1 MKLKKFPAC
10 GDDDMTTPKHW
21 NDEDWDDYEEYLS
34 SLSCQ
39 ELEIE
44 LQLLKSLGKAKKMG
58 KIIVPNDSLYKM

>member
-1 MKLKKFPAC
+1 
-10 GDDDMTTPKHW
+10 MTTPKDW
-21 NDEDWDDYEEYLS
+21 SDEDWDDYEEYLS
-34 SLSCQ
+34 GLNCQ